1 MKKILSIILS
11 VLFLFVFVGC
21 SSNSAA
27 PAKDEISSNGET
39 YTDKV
44 TLSDGAYIVKDYTNG
59 ILTKESHYYSDGTLE
74 RTIEYLEYNKKG
86 ALIKKHTHYSNG
98 SAIFC
103 YDDNGNTIE
112 TIEYDADGNVDFSA
126 KWEYDKNGNN
136 TTFSKFNE
144 DGILVLYEEF
154 DENGNR
160 TKEINY
166 NDDGSLSAE
175 FTFEYNSLGKI
186 VKKTDYYAQ
195 YDSHKYYIYE
205 YNSDNRLIKR
215 YYYIDNDILERIRE
229 YDPETGMQINETF
242 YNTDE
247 N

>member
-11 VLFLFVFVGC
+11 VLLVFTFVGC
-21 SSNSAA
+21 SSNSSGNASEETV
-27 PAKDEISSNGET
+27 PDKGT
-39 YTDKV
+39 YTDKT
-44 TLSDGAYIVKDYTNG
+44 TLSDGACIIKDYTDG
-59 ILTKESHYYSDGTLE
+59 VLTKESHYYSDGTLD

-86 ALIKKHTHYSNG
+86 ALIKKHTHYING

-144 DGILVLYEEF
+144 NGVLVLYEEL
-154 DENGNR
+154 DKNGNR
-160 TKEINY
+160 TKEVNY
-166 NDDGSLSAE
+166 KDDGSLSAE

-186 VKKTDYYAQ
+186 
-195 YDSHKYYIYE
+195 
-205 YNSDNRLIKR
+205 
-215 YYYIDNDILERIRE
+215 IDII
-229 YDPETGMQINETF
+229 
-242 YNTDE
+242 
-247 N
+247 